1 MSRPFINQEEEGKV
15 KGLLATLKRAEQGP
29 AGKAIEIE
37 PASAHELVGLIEL
50 LLTEKPIVLEETLTP
65 AEAAKIAQV
74 SRPLIVHLLAS
85 GKLQGYKIGTG
96 KHWKIKRDSLVQ
108 YMRERDELTQALGE
122 VDKDGFGL
130 D

>member
-15 KGLLATLKRAEQGP
+15 QDLLATLKKAEERP
-29 AGKAIEIE
+29 AGVVVQIELK
-37 PASAHELVGLIEL
+37 SAHELVGLIES

-65 AEAAKIAQV
+65 SEAARIAQI
-74 SRPLIVHLLAS
+74 SRPLVVHLLES
-85 GKLQGYKIGTG
+85 GKLQGYKIGVG

-108 YMRERDELTQALGE
+108 YMRERDELTHAMGE
-122 VDKDGFGL
+122 MDKDGFGL